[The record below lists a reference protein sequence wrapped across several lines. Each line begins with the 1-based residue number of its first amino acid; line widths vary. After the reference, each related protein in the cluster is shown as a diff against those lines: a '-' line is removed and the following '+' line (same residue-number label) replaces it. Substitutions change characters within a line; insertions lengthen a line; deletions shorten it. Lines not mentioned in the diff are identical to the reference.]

1 MRGQRGMV
9 LRASAGTPRPA
20 KGGAL
25 DSRSDHAM
33 ANSARRDGLDDEL
46 AAAAGLGSSADG
58 SATTVGGSATTVG
71 GSPPVEPY
79 VFDPTEGAMAVSGR
93 PGRPAPARKGGSFGL
108 LATLLVMAA
117 GLVALFMFGF
127 KDAAVYSVPVDKL
140 LADQFSVGKRVRI
153 DGELV
158 PGSLS
163 RRDKPCEWRFKIQG
177 EGKELEIRYPQCV
190 IPDTFRDVPQGGVMV
205 TAEGKLL
212 AGGHFEASLILAKCS
227 SKYDPK
233 THEMGAPAASGSPD
247 AI

>member
-1 MRGQRGMV
+1 MGN
-9 LRASAGTPRPA
+9 
-20 KGGAL
+20 
-25 DSRSDHAM
+25 
-33 ANSARRDGLDDEL
+33 NSRRDGLDDEL
-46 AAAAGLGSSADG
+46 AEAAGLDADEG
-58 SATTVGGSATTVG
+58 QA
-71 GSPPVEPY
+71 
-79 VFDPTEGAMAVSGR
+79 DGAMAV
-93 PGRPAPARKGGSFGL
+93 PEPAEPRVPDARNTPKKGSWGL
-108 LATLLVMAA
+108 LVTLLVMAA

-140 LADQFSVGKRVRI
+140 LADQGSVNKRVRI

-158 PGSLS
+158 PGTLA
-163 RRDKPCEWRFKIQG
+163 RRDQPCEYRFRVRA

-212 AGGHFEASLILAKCS
+212 SAGHFEASLILAKCS

-233 THEMGAPAASGSPD
+233 THQMDAPAASASPD